1 MGSVGPGPSVLD
13 SQTKRRLVHVKAVYS
28 QGLRLSKAGGEIEGG
43 LAVVAFDN
51 SLEMMMYTCL
61 EYNQSKVKERI
72 DLEGLLDLAS
82 KALTNLGKDTRGIL
96 RPVEV
101 RNLRKAR
108 NAVQHEGN
116 MPSRGDVER
125 FASTTVS
132 VLRRVCS
139 EVFAVD
145 FDEVS
150 LAQLIRESGV
160 RDEFLKADAAYS
172 EGKYPESL
180 VRCGCA
186 FYSAMLM
193 EEGRLFGSS
202 MTAVRPTVKGEESQ
216 KLLNYANKL
225 AEEIE
230 VLKLGLDYKAYQ
242 KFRQSFGFKLGV
254 WEVLGAPDDFPA
266 LEKELWERTKGLYDS
281 ADPSLRTTTR
291 FCLDFAVDSILRW
304 EAVERK
310 AWFEVIGDI
319 VGAALRKRQT
329 SSSFAMTGVSSLTND
344 SVGEPAEST

>member
-1 MGSVGPGPSVLD
+1 MGSAGPEPSVLD

-28 QGLRLSKAGGEIEGG
+28 QGLGLSKAGGEIEGG

-61 EYNQSKVKERI
+61 EYSQSKVKERM
-72 DLEGLLDLAS
+72 DLEGLLDLTS
-82 KALTNLGKDTRGIL
+82 KALTNLGKDACRTL

-101 RNLRKAR
+101 RNLHKAR

-132 VLRRVCS
+132 VLRAVCS
-139 EVFAVD
+139 KVFAVD

-150 LAQLIRESGV
+150 LAQLIRDPGAKS
-160 RDEFLKADAAYS
+160 EFLKADAAYS
-172 EGKYPESL
+172 EGRYPDSL
-180 VRCGCA
+180 VCCGCA

-202 MTAVRPTVKGEESQ
+202 MTAARPTVKGEENQ
-216 KLLNYANKL
+216 KLLDYANKL

-254 WEVLGAPDDFPA
+254 WEALGIPGDFPA
-266 LEKELWERTKGLYDS
+266 LEKELREKTKGLYDS
-281 ADPSLRTTTR
+281 ADPSLRTTAR
-291 FCLDFAVDSILRW
+291 FCLDFAVDSVLRW

-310 AWFEVIGDI
+310 AWFEVISDI
-319 VGAALRKRQT
+319 FEAALRERQT
-329 SSSFAMTGVSSLTND
+329 S
-344 SVGEPAEST
+344 